1 LYCNDVVYNDG
12 FIKKN
17 LLITIDSMAKL
28 KITITKAVNFTLKAL
43 ELLSK
48 MKKGIEKK
56 ENEKFSILI
65 IIFG

>member
-1 LYCNDVVYNDG
+1 MVFL
-12 FIKKN
+12 KKN

-48 MKKGIEKK
+48 LKKGIEKK
-56 ENEKFSILI
+56 RKNEKFSILI